1 MHKMYVPLMISLAFL
16 LSHKPLWAQEE
27 ASQDSSQSEKA
38 RTKDDQLRQI
48 QIDKAKLNMELAKKL
63 MEKKED
69 ELTNLRDMLQ
79 EANNIVT
86 VQEVNRAE
94 EEYERARAAYEDAK
108 LNLQNVELDSLK
120 TAWHITILATRR
132 YEARDGREMFSIT
145 LKNSSMPVKLVE
157 SSKVLDRE
165 VIISAQIDDI
175 FVSIKE
181 QGEFS
186 LQGAIVAIPYEVR
199 IPSLKEGEEKTLE
212 FELVKDEV
220 QDVVVSLKY
229 LDIEEDRNIHLKQ
242 EEPYIS
248 VLSARRYKDEDR
260 RRLELVLK
268 YGAVLGHAPVQS
280 DQDGGNDEL
289 VPPSTEG
296 TTYSAA
302 QEINNVYV
310 SIQDEQAAIIGVPYE
325 IRIPNLKDQQSKTLD
340 FELRRNVDSI
350 IVSLR
355 YLEKVYPYKIHLEED
370 TRHISVISAKKYRV
384 DNQIMV
390 DLRLKNT
397 STTESM
403 PVNATPEEIAAA
415 NEIRSIFVS
424 LKDIDPTNAAQP
436 TNIAQPYEQKIPLLG
451 YNDETNLTFQLQKDV
466 DSIMIA
472 LKYPDLAEA
481 DNRLVYLQKESEED
495 VVNVSSLQFS
505 QEGNLGSPVT
515 YDLTLDRLAE
525 TENTFQLRVINLLN
539 RLSFEF
545 QDAESQSRMSQVKFT
560 QAQSKRD
567 LSLIVYLPEELE
579 ASYLDETL
587 EFYVAVIDEAE
598 ARQLD
603 GVNNRLSLSSE
614 QIAQIKGGVE
624 RFELIP
630 KGVPEIE
637 LFIPNAYH
645 TIKMGEQIS
654 MTLKLRN
661 IGTRDLVDIRM
672 VIDVYTDWKYVVEPE
687 VVSGLLRNE
696 ETEIRLTLIPS
707 SDVGVGEYEAK
718 VNAELTVD
726 NRHFE
731 AREKTVRVHIQSK
744 TRLSVTTILF
754 GLLLLLVIGIAIVT
768 VRISRR

>member
-1 MHKMYVPLMISLAFL
+1 MHKIYLSLMVSMVFL
-16 LSHKPLWAQEE
+16 LSHKLLWAQEE
-27 ASQDSSQSEKA
+27 ASQGSLQSEKA

-48 QIDKAKLNMELAKKL
+48 QIDKAKLDMELANKL
-63 MEKKED
+63 MEKKND

-94 EEYERARAAYEDAK
+94 EEYERAKAAHEGAK

-120 TAWHITILATRR
+120 TAWHITILGTRR

-145 LKNSSMPVKLVE
+145 LKNSSLPVKLVE

-186 LQGAIVAIPYEVR
+186 RQGAIVAIPYEVR

-212 FELVKDEV
+212 FELIKDEV

-248 VLSARRYKDEDR
+248 VLSARRYKDADR

-268 YGAVLGHAPVQS
+268 YGAVLGHSPS
-280 DQDGGNDEL
+280 ESNQDGSDDEL
-289 VPPSTEG
+289 SPPSTEG
-296 TTYSAA
+296 TTHSAA

-310 SIQDEQAAIIGVPYE
+310 SIRDEKEAIIGVPYE

-384 DNQIMV
+384 NNQIMV
-390 DLRLKNT
+390 NLRLKNT

-403 PVNATPEEIAAA
+403 PIDATTEEIAAA

-436 TNIAQPYEQKIPLLG
+436 TNIAQPYEHKIPLLG

-472 LKYPDLAEA
+472 LKYPDLVEA

-598 ARQLD
+598 ARQLGD
-603 GVNNRLSLSSE
+603 VNNRLSLSPE
-614 QIAQIKGGVE
+614 QIDQIKGGIE

-672 VIDVYTDWKYVVEPE
+672 AIDVYTDWKYAVEPE
-687 VVSGLLRNE
+687 VVAGLLRNE
-696 ETEIRLTLIPS
+696 ETEIYLTLIPS

-731 AREKTVRVHIQSK
+731 AWEKTVRVHIQSK

>member
-1 MHKMYVPLMISLAFL
+1 MHKLYLSLMVSLVIL
-16 LSHKPLWAQEE
+16 LSHKPLW
-27 ASQDSSQSEKA
+27 SQIADSNGTLLPEKA

-48 QIDKAKLNMELAKKL
+48 QIDKAKLEMELAKKL

-94 EEYERARAAYEDAK
+94 EEYERAKAAYEDAK

-120 TAWHITILATRR
+120 TAWHITILGTRR

-145 LKNSSMPVKLVE
+145 LKNSSLPVKLEE
-157 SSKVLDRE
+157 SSKVLRRE

-175 FVSIKE
+175 FVSIKD

-186 LQGAIVAIPYEVR
+186 RQAAIVAIPYEVR
-199 IPSLKEGEEKTLE
+199 IPSLKEGERKTLE

-260 RRLELVLK
+260 RRLEIVLK
-268 YGAVLGHAPVQS
+268 YGAVLGRSESQS
-280 DQDGGNDEL
+280 DNGGDEGSPL
-289 VPPSTEG
+289 PSDKS
-296 TTYSAA
+296 YNVA

-310 SIQDEQAAIIGVPYE
+310 SIQDDDGAIIGVPYE

-340 FELRRNVDSI
+340 FELRRNVDNI
-350 IVSLR
+350 IVNLR

-384 DNQIMV
+384 DNQIWV
-390 DLRLKNT
+390 TIRLKNT

-451 YNDETNLTFQLQKDV
+451 YNDETDLTFQLQKDV

-472 LKYPDLAEA
+472 LKYPDLVEA

-525 TENTFQLRVINLLN
+525 SENTFQLRVINLLN

-567 LSLIVYLPEELE
+567 LSLIVYLPEELD
-579 ASYLDETL
+579 ASYLDGTL

-598 ARQLD
+598 ARQLG
-603 GVNNRLSLSSE
+603 GVNNRLSLSPE
-614 QIAQIKGGVE
+614 QINQIKGGVE

-645 TIKMGEQIS
+645 TIKMGEQID

-661 IGTRDLVDIRM
+661 IGTRDLFDIRM
-672 VIDVYTDWKYVVEPE
+672 MVDVYTDWKYVVEPE
-687 VVSGLLRNE
+687 VVATLLRNE
-696 ETEIRLTLIPS
+696 EAEIRLTLIPS
-707 SDVGVGEYEAK
+707 SEVGVGEYEAK

-744 TRLSVTTILF
+744 TQLSVTTLLF
-754 GLLLLLVIGIAIVT
+754 GALILLVIGIAIVT

>member
-1 MHKMYVPLMISLAFL
+1 MHKIYLSLIVNLVFLVSHQPLG
-16 LSHKPLWAQEE
+16 AQVGDV
-27 ASQDSSQSEKA
+27 QDSSQPEKA

-48 QIDKAKLNMELAKKL
+48 QIDKAKLDMELAKKL
-63 MEKKED
+63 MGKKDD

-120 TAWHITILATRR
+120 TAWHITILGTRR

-145 LKNSSMPVKLVE
+145 LKNSSLPVKLEE

-165 VIISAQIDDI
+165 IIISAQIDDI
-175 FVSIKE
+175 FVSIKD
-181 QGEFS
+181 QGDFS
-186 LQGAIVAIPYEVR
+186 RQGAIVAIPYEVR

-212 FELVKDEV
+212 FELIKDEV

-268 YGAVLGHAPVQS
+268 YGAVLGRSASPS
-280 DQDGGNDEL
+280 DQDGGDDESPPPL
-289 VPPSTEG
+289 VED
-296 TTYSAA
+296 TTYGAA

-310 SIQDEQAAIIGVPYE
+310 SIQDETQAIIGVPYE

-384 DNQIMV
+384 NNQIMV
-390 DLRLKNT
+390 NLRLKNT

-403 PVNATPEEIAAA
+403 PINATPEEIAAA

-451 YNDETNLTFQLQKDV
+451 YNDETKLTFQLQKDV

-472 LKYPDLAEA
+472 LKYPDLVEP

-587 EFYVAVIDEAE
+587 VFYVAVIDEAE
-598 ARQLD
+598 AGQLG
-603 GVNNRLSLSSE
+603 GVNNRLSLSPE

-672 VIDVYTDWKYVVEPE
+672 VVDVYTDWKYVVEPE

>member
-1 MHKMYVPLMISLAFL
+1 MYKICFSLMVILVFL
-16 LSHKPLWAQEE
+16 LSPKLLWAQREE
-27 ASQDSSQSEKA
+27 SQGSSQSEKA

-48 QIDKAKLNMELAKKL
+48 QIDKAKLDMDLAKKL

-69 ELTNLRDMLQ
+69 ELTNLRNMLQ

-94 EEYERARAAYEDAK
+94 EEYERAKAAYEDAK

-120 TAWHITILATRR
+120 TAWHITILSTRR

-145 LKNSSMPVKLVE
+145 LKNSSLPVKLEE

-175 FVSIKE
+175 FVSIKDE
-181 QGEFS
+181 GEFS
-186 LQGAIVAIPYEVR
+186 RQGAIVAIPYEVR

-212 FELVKDEV
+212 FELIKDEV

-248 VLSARRYKDEDR
+248 VLSARRYKDADR

-268 YGAVLGHAPVQS
+268 YGAVLGRAPSPPDPDGS
-280 DQDGGNDEL
+280 DNDL
-289 VPPSTEG
+289 STPSTEN
-296 TTYSAA
+296 TTHSAA

-310 SIQDEQAAIIGVPYE
+310 SIQDETQAIIGVPYE

-436 TNIAQPYEQKIPLLG
+436 TNIAQPYERKIPLLG
-451 YNDETNLTFQLQKDV
+451 YNDETDLTFQLQKDV
-466 DSIMIA
+466 DSIMIS
-472 LKYPDLAEA
+472 LKYPDLVEA
-481 DNRLVYLQKESEED
+481 DNRLVYLQKDSEED

-505 QEGNLGSPVT
+505 QEGNLGSSIT

-567 LSLIVYLPEELE
+567 LSLIVYLPEELD

-598 ARQLD
+598 SGQLG
-603 GVNNRLSLSSE
+603 GVNNRLSLSPE

-630 KGVPEIE
+630 RGVPEIE

-645 TIKMGEQIS
+645 TIKMGEQIG
-654 MTLKLRN
+654 MPLKLRN

-672 VIDVYTDWKYVVEPE
+672 VVDVYTDWKYIVEPE
-687 VVSGLLRNE
+687 MVSGLVRNE

-731 AREKTVRVHIQSK
+731 AREKTVRVHIESK
-744 TRLSVTTILF
+744 TGLSVTTILF

>member
-1 MHKMYVPLMISLAFL
+1 MGRYPSP
-16 LSHKPLWAQEE
+16 SNQG
-27 ASQDSSQSEKA
+27 SS
-38 RTKDDQLRQI
+38 
-48 QIDKAKLNMELAKKL
+48 NNEL
-63 MEKKED
+63 
-69 ELTNLRDMLQ
+69 
-79 EANNIVT
+79 
-86 VQEVNRAE
+86 
-94 EEYERARAAYEDAK
+94 
-108 LNLQNVELDSLK
+108 
-120 TAWHITILATRR
+120 
-132 YEARDGREMFSIT
+132 
-145 LKNSSMPVKLVE
+145 P
-157 SSKVLDRE
+157 
-165 VIISAQIDDI
+165 
-175 FVSIKE
+175 
-181 QGEFS
+181 
-186 LQGAIVAIPYEVR
+186 
-199 IPSLKEGEEKTLE
+199 
-212 FELVKDEV
+212 
-220 QDVVVSLKY
+220 
-229 LDIEEDRNIHLKQ
+229 
-242 EEPYIS
+242 
-248 VLSARRYKDEDR
+248 
-260 RRLELVLK
+260 
-268 YGAVLGHAPVQS
+268 
-280 DQDGGNDEL
+280 
-289 VPPSTEG
+289 PPSAEN

-310 SIQDEQAAIIGVPYE
+310 SIQDEKGAIIGVPYE

-384 DNQIMV
+384 NNQIMV
-390 DLRLKNT
+390 NLRLKNT

-403 PVNATPEEIAAA
+403 PIDATPEEIAAA

-451 YNDETNLTFQLQKDV
+451 YNDETKLTFQLQKDV

-472 LKYPDLAEA
+472 LKYPDLVEP

-587 EFYVAVIDEAE
+587 VFYVAVIDEAE
-598 ARQLD
+598 AGQLG
-603 GVNNRLSLSSE
+603 GVNNRLSLSPE

-672 VIDVYTDWKYVVEPE
+672 MVDVYTDWKYVVEPE

>member
-1 MHKMYVPLMISLAFL
+1 MQYIYRLLIVSLIFL
-16 LSHKPLWAQEE
+16 LSQEPLWSQLVDAQGTSLS
-27 ASQDSSQSEKA
+27 AMS

-48 QIDKAKLNMELAKKL
+48 QIDKAKLEMDLAKKL

-69 ELTNLRDMLQ
+69 ELTNLRDMLE

-108 LNLQNVELDSLK
+108 LNLQNVELESLK
-120 TAWHITILATRR
+120 TAWHITILGTRR

-145 LKNSSMPVKLVE
+145 LKNSSLPVKLEE
-157 SSKVLDRE
+157 SSIVLGRE

-175 FVSIKE
+175 FVSIKGH
-181 QGEFS
+181 GEFS
-186 LQGAIVAIPYEVR
+186 AQGAIVAIPYEVR

-212 FELVKDEV
+212 FELVKDEL

-248 VLSARRYKDEDR
+248 VLSARRYKEEDR

-268 YGAVLGHAPVQS
+268 YGAVLGDSPAESEP
-280 DQDGGNDEL
+280 DGGNDEL
-289 VPPSTEG
+289 PVPPFEGATHST
-296 TTYSAA
+296 A

-310 SIQDEQAAIIGVPYE
+310 SIKDDSEAIISVPYE

-350 IVSLR
+350 IVSMR
-355 YLEKVYPYKIHLEED
+355 YLEQTYPYKIHLEED

-390 DLRLKNT
+390 AILLKNT

-403 PVNATPEEIAAA
+403 PVNSTPEEIAAA

-424 LKDIDPTNAAQP
+424 LKDIESTNTAQP

-451 YNDETNLTFQLQKDV
+451 YNDEVNLTFQLQKDV

-472 LKYPDLAEA
+472 LKYPDLVEA

-525 TENTFQLRVINLLN
+525 TENTFQLRIINLLN

-567 LSLIVYLPEELE
+567 LSLIVYLPEELD
-579 ASYLDETL
+579 ASYLDDTL

-598 ARQLD
+598 ARQLG
-603 GVNNRLSLSSE
+603 GVNNRLSLSPE
-614 QIAQIKGGVE
+614 QIAKIKGGVE

-645 TIKMGEQIS
+645 TIKMGEQIY

-672 VIDVYTDWKYVVEPE
+672 VVDVYTDWKYVIEPE
-687 VVSGLLRNE
+687 VVAKLLRNE

-731 AREKTVRVHIQSK
+731 AREKTVRVHVQSK
-744 TRLSVTTILF
+744 TQLSVTTLLF
-754 GLLLLLVIGIAIVT
+754 GALILLVIGIAIVT

>member
-1 MHKMYVPLMISLAFL
+1 MHKIYLSLIVSLVFL
-16 LSHKPLWAQEE
+16 LSHKPLGSQEE
-27 ASQDSSQSEKA
+27 ASQDLSQSEKA

-48 QIDKAKLNMELAKKL
+48 QIDKAKLDMDLAKKL

-94 EEYERARAAYEDAK
+94 EEYERAKAAYEDAK

-120 TAWHITILATRR
+120 TAWHITILGTRR

-145 LKNSSMPVKLVE
+145 LKNSSLPVKLEE

-212 FELVKDEV
+212 FELVKDEL

-248 VLSARRYKDEDR
+248 VLSARRYKDADR

-268 YGAVLGHAPVQS
+268 YGAVLGHSPS
-280 DQDGGNDEL
+280 ESNQDSSNDEL
-289 VPPSTEG
+289 PTPSAEG
-296 TTYSAA
+296 TTYSVA

-310 SIQDEQAAIIGVPYE
+310 SIQDEKEAIIGVPYE

-451 YNDETNLTFQLQKDV
+451 YNDEIGLTFQLQKDV

-472 LKYPDLAEA
+472 LKYPDLVEA

-525 TENTFQLRVINLLN
+525 TENTFQLRIINLLN

-598 ARQLD
+598 ARQLG
-603 GVNNRLSLSSE
+603 GVNNRLSLSPE
-614 QIAQIKGGVE
+614 QIAQIKGGIE

-645 TIKMGEQIS
+645 TIKMGEQIG

-672 VIDVYTDWKYVVEPE
+672 VVDVYTDWKYVVEPE

-696 ETEIRLTLIPS
+696 EAEIYLTLIPS

-718 VNAELTVD
+718 INAELTVD